1 MSRIVKEKAKKPA
14 RSLVKSNL
22 LFMVV
27 ALVCVALVISTA
39 TLLVMTS
46 AADNIAESAAKTAIN
61 VVNKELV
68 IISDQYIREAQIVAG
83 NENVTAAFEQES
95 QTNLEAELEALT
107 QSMNIRSATVF
118 DRSGNVIAATNGA
131 YVKGESIKS
140 LYCVERAL
148 SGDAVSDVG
157 PGGGSDFALNC
168 VSPVKV
174 QGSIVGGVMLTY
186 DFTNNDFV
194 DKLNALTGD
203 AFSVYYG
210 NRRVST
216 TLLNDDGS
224 RYINSTMDDS
234 IAKIVLEQGQVYRD
248 RVKIEGK
255 VYIAYYEPLT
265 SLDGSVIGALFSGYC
280 RSELKA
286 SITKGAL
293 FNTVIGV
300 SIVVLVY
307 FLYSSF
313 LKKRM
318 RLPLELIVNTVEDIA
333 NGDMSDETAER
344 LARLEND
351 DEVGSLARA
360 MERAV
365 KAIRDIAEDSRQL
378 KEAIDDNDLSASIDT
393 SRYKGIYLT
402 ISDVINQ
409 LFGEIVANM
418 KAVQEISEGIDNR
431 AQQVSAAAESLAQGS
446 TEQAAS
452 VEELAA
458 TISSVSNQ
466 VGDNANNAK
475 SANGIAAQ
483 TVAEVAESNEQ
494 MKKMIGAMDEIST
507 TSHKIGAM
515 VKTIDDIAFQT
526 NILALNAAVEAARA
540 GAQGKGFAVVADEVR
555 NLANKSA
562 EAAKDST
569 TLIGN
574 VISAIEKGVGYA
586 GSVERSLSSVM
597 EKTSIVNDA
606 VDNISSATA
615 EQAMLIEQISVGID
629 QISSV
634 IQLNTSISE
643 ETAAASI
650 GLADDIG
657 MLNAMVK
664 KYRFE

>member
-39 TLLVMTS
+39 TLLIMTS

-83 NENVTAAFEQES
+83 NENVTAAFEQDS

-157 PGGGSDFALNC
+157 PGGGSDFALNG

-203 AFSVYYG
+203 AFTVFYG

-216 TLLNDDGS
+216 TMLNDDGS
-224 RYINSTMDDS
+224 RHINSTMDDS

-344 LARLEND
+344 LARLDND
-351 DEVGSLARA
+351 DEIGSLARA

>member
-1 MSRIVKEKAKKPA
+1 MCRAGDFRLTLDGTGAGIQ
-14 RSLVKSNL
+14 
-22 LFMVV
+22 LF
-27 ALVCVALVISTA
+27 AEDLGA
-39 TLLVMTS
+39 TILIMTS

-83 NENVTAAFEQES
+83 NENVTAAFEQDS

-157 PGGGSDFALNC
+157 PGGGSDFALNG

-203 AFSVYYG
+203 AFTVYYG

-333 NGDMSDETAER
+333 NGNMSDETAER

-494 MKKMIGAMDEIST
+494 MKKMIGAMDEISI

>member
-39 TLLVMTS
+39 TLLIMTS

-174 QGSIVGGVMLTY
+174 QGSIVGGVMLSY

-203 AFSVYYG
+203 AFTVYYG

-224 RYINSTMDDS
+224 RHINSTMDDS

-265 SLDGSVIGALFSGYC
+265 SLDGSIIGALFSGYC

-286 SITKGAL
+286 SINKGAL

-351 DEVGSLARA
+351 DEIGSLARA

-615 EQAMLIEQISVGID
+615 EQATLIEQISVGID

>member
-39 TLLVMTS
+39 TLLIMTS

-83 NENVTAAFEQES
+83 NENVTAAFEQDS

-157 PGGGSDFALNC
+157 PGGGSDFALNG

-203 AFSVYYG
+203 AFTVYYG

>member
-83 NENVTAAFEQES
+83 NENVTAAFEQDS

-157 PGGGSDFALNC
+157 PGGGSDFALNG

-203 AFSVYYG
+203 AFTVYYG

-351 DEVGSLARA
+351 DEIGSLARA

>member
-83 NENVTAAFEQES
+83 NENVTAAFEQDS

-157 PGGGSDFALNC
+157 PGGGSDFALNG

-203 AFSVYYG
+203 AFTVFYG

>member
-1 MSRIVKEKAKKPA
+1 MSRIVKEKAKKPT

-39 TLLVMTS
+39 TILIMTS
-46 AADNIAESAAKTAIN
+46 AADNIAESSAKTAIN

-83 NENVTAAFEQES
+83 NENVTAAFEQDS

-157 PGGGSDFALNC
+157 PGGGSDFALNG

-203 AFSVYYG
+203 AFTVYYG

-293 FNTVIGV
+293 FNTLIGV

-351 DEVGSLARA
+351 DEIGSLARA

>member
-27 ALVCVALVISTA
+27 ALVCVALVIST
-39 TLLVMTS
+39 TTILIMTS

-234 IAKIVLEQGQVYRD
+234 IAKTVLEQGQVYRD

-293 FNTVIGV
+293 FNTLIGV

-307 FLYSSF
+307 FLYTNF

-333 NGDMSDETAER
+333 NGNMSDETAER
-344 LARLEND
+344 LARLDND
-351 DEVGSLARA
+351 DEIGSLARA
-360 MERAV
+360 MERAE

-597 EKTSIVNDA
+597 EKTSIVNNA

>member
-83 NENVTAAFEQES
+83 NENVTAAFEQDS

-157 PGGGSDFALNC
+157 PGGGSDFALNG

-203 AFSVYYG
+203 AFTVYYG

-351 DEVGSLARA
+351 DEIGSLARA

-494 MKKMIGAMDEIST
+494 MKKMIGAMDEISI

>member
-1 MSRIVKEKAKKPA
+1 
-14 RSLVKSNL
+14 
-22 LFMVV
+22 
-27 ALVCVALVISTA
+27 
-39 TLLVMTS
+39 
-46 AADNIAESAAKTAIN
+46 
-61 VVNKELV
+61 
-68 IISDQYIREAQIVAG
+68 
-83 NENVTAAFEQES
+83 
-95 QTNLEAELEALT
+95 
-107 QSMNIRSATVF
+107 
-118 DRSGNVIAATNGA
+118 
-131 YVKGESIKS
+131 
-140 LYCVERAL
+140 
-148 SGDAVSDVG
+148 
-157 PGGGSDFALNC
+157 
-168 VSPVKV
+168 
-174 QGSIVGGVMLTY
+174 MLTY

-203 AFSVYYG
+203 AFTVFYG

-224 RYINSTMDDS
+224 RHINSTMDDS

-286 SITKGAL
+286 SINKGAL

-597 EKTSIVNDA
+597 EKTSIVNNA

>member
-14 RSLVKSNL
+14 LSLVKSNL

-39 TLLVMTS
+39 TILIMTS

-83 NENVTAAFEQES
+83 NENVTAAFEQDS

-203 AFSVYYG
+203 AFTVYYG

>member
-157 PGGGSDFALNC
+157 PGGGSDFALNG

-203 AFSVYYG
+203 AFTVYYG

-293 FNTVIGV
+293 FNTVIAV

-351 DEVGSLARA
+351 DEIGSLARA

-494 MKKMIGAMDEIST
+494 MKKMIGAMDEISI

>member
-39 TLLVMTS
+39 TILIMTS

-203 AFSVYYG
+203 AFTVFYG

-265 SLDGSVIGALFSGYC
+265 SLDGSIIGALFSGYC

-351 DEVGSLARA
+351 DEIGSLARA
-360 MERAV
+360 MERAE

-615 EQAMLIEQISVGID
+615 EQATLIEQISVGID